1 MVVMP
6 VALVIVIV
14 CTLFLLVAIILV
26 IVWGGRPF
34 RRPADPGAPASPLR
48 LYLWWANVA
57 TAAALASGILVAW
70 AGGRLAMRILALTSP
85 ASAQGRLTEAQAN
98 VGFPT
103 IDGSIALLFFGGLP
117 AGFAAA
123 FIYLFIRRWLPAGRW
138 AGPALGVL
146 LLLVFGASVDP
157 LRAENIDFAIV
168 GPGWLSVAL
177 FSALAVL
184 HGAVAAA
191 VVGAFSQRLPLPS
204 GRDWKY
210 YLPLVGAILF
220 LPVGVLLGIGA
231 LVVMLCSWLAH
242 VGRAGREPVQRGPDE
257 VRSPRA
263 LRRATALSWGGRAAL
278 GLAAVA
284 ALPPFITAV
293 ASIISR

>member
-1 MVVMP
+1 MALAIVV
-6 VALVIVIV
+6 V
-14 CTLFLLVAIILV
+14 CTLFLLVAVIMV
-26 IVWGGRPF
+26 IVWGGHLV
-34 RRPADPGAPASPLR
+34 RRPADPGAPVSPLR

-70 AGGRLAMRILALTSP
+70 AGGRLAMRILAATSP

-103 IDGSIALLFFGGLP
+103 IEGSIALLFFGGLP

-138 AGPALGVL
+138 AGPTLGVL

-168 GPGWLSVAL
+168 GPGWLSVIL

-184 HGAVAAA
+184 HGAVVAA
-191 VVGAFSQRLPLPS
+191 VAGAFSQRLPLPT

-220 LPVGVLLGIGA
+220 PPAGILLGIGA
-231 LVVMLCSWLAH
+231 LVVMLCLWLAH
-242 VGRAGREPVQRGPDE
+242 FGRAGREPLQTGPDK
-257 VRSPRA
+257 VRSARA
-263 LRRATALSWGGRAAL
+263 LRRATAPSWGGRAAL
-278 GLAAVA
+278 GLAAVV
-284 ALPPFITAV
+284 ALPPFVSAV
-293 ASIISR
+293 TSIISR